1 MQEVLVKSFEKVRQ
15 LDSSPEVCMLLL
27 RLYKRMADTLGTEM
41 IGVVVLPAILP
52 MLVKGQISRK
62 QFVEMMEIVKNF
74 LAQIES
80 HRLKTLV
87 DDNMALGQKSDAFD
101 FDAIEKSLNKPQQ
114 LDPSQSSDLSF
125 LAELGAQGVKK
136 DSTQSFGFEQS
147 ASIAPKQEL
156 TNKLFSGVGEY

>member
-74 LAQIES
+74 LA
-80 HRLKTLV
+80 
-87 DDNMALGQKSDAFD
+87 
-101 FDAIEKSLNKPQQ
+101 
-114 LDPSQSSDLSF
+114 
-125 LAELGAQGVKK
+125 
-136 DSTQSFGFEQS
+136 
-147 ASIAPKQEL
+147 
-156 TNKLFSGVGEY
+156 